1 MTSTP
6 KPALRS
12 PFERA
17 RQDAIPAPLD
27 VCLQKGVFGM
37 FKSPMGR
44 SSNLPKTRP
53 QNDLLRFA

>member
-37 FKSPMGR
+37 FKSLWVAPATYR
-44 SSNLPKTRP
+44 KRDLKTIY
-53 QNDLLRFA
+53 